1 MNIVGNRLHKLVL
14 VACCLIPALSNALPP
29 TVREVDKIPLITAL
43 STWQAIDERHVVLSL
58 SPTQSFLLTLAR
70 DCHSLVFAS
79 RLGVSASN
87 NTVYAGFDY
96 ITADGES
103 CTINSIERLE
113 GVTKSAGNEPGI

>member
-1 MNIVGNRLHKLVL
+1 MNIVGSKFCVLVL
-14 VACCLIPALSNALPP
+14 AACCAVPVSSSALPP
-29 TVREVDKIPLITAL
+29 AARTVDKIPLINAL
-43 STWQAIDERHVVLSL
+43 STWQAIDDRHLVLSL
-58 SPTQSFLLTLAR
+58 SPSQSYLLTLVR
-70 DCHSLVFAS
+70 DCHSLVSAS

-113 GVTKSAGNEPGI
+113 GSD